1 MLKREKLTGKSKF
14 IWVILGFLLMLPLAG
29 SCSKEDSKENVVIPD
44 IALNKSELTLEKGKT
59 ERLIA
64 SFTPAETPDNSGNTR
79 GGCYY
84 RNGTYRQENSDL

>member
-59 ERLIA
+59 VKTSSACSRDFRKRMAKYIRRPL
-64 SFTPAETPDNSGNTR
+64 
-79 GGCYY
+79 
-84 RNGTYRQENSDL
+84 